1 MPLFLIGG
9 PIGSILFDIPLVVIC
24 VLLASL
30 FECFMVLPG
39 HLWHAFDKIKAKG
52 VGASRQR
59 LESGVENFQEKI
71 YRPCVALAVRYRGA
85 TLATALAL
93 LIFSLSLFGSGAVKY
108 RFFPGASWTMF
119 GRKSVCLRHAQ
130 ESGGGIFPTFDFGL
144 KRTEAV
150 LSR

>member
-1 MPLFLIGG
+1 MTPWWSAKTPCIVYSAAKNAERRRCRRTRNVCRGFGFNIDDIVFFHAFILIGG

-85 TLATALAL
+85 T
-93 LIFSLSLFGSGAVKY
+93 
-108 RFFPGASWTMF
+108 
-119 GRKSVCLRHAQ
+119 
-130 ESGGGIFPTFDFGL
+130 
-144 KRTEAV
+144 
-150 LSR
+150 